1 VTEPAQPRRPARA
14 PGDERWAQVIKEL
27 SRTRGARFI
36 LGALLRAVGEAKQDG
51 DTLSISFRQD
61 SMEERVVNELADPR
75 GRSPIETAVEN
86 AYGVKLKVV
95 IAGRDSNGAAKKTTT
110 AMDSHIVR
118 AAVTMGARIV
128 DEGNAG
134 GTTPA
139 KVEPSDESVPE
150 PDTDQSG

>member
-1 VTEPAQPRRPARA
+1 M
-14 PGDERWAQVIKEL
+14 
-27 SRTRGARFI
+27 
-36 LGALLRAVGEAKQDG
+36 RAVGEAQQGG

-75 GRSPIETAVEN
+75 GRNPIETAVEN

-95 IAGRDSNGAAKKTTT
+95 IAGQGSNREAKNTTT

-128 DEGNAG
+128 DEGTTGGAG
-134 GTTPA
+134 PA
-139 KVEPSDESVPE
+139 QAEPSNESVPE
-150 PDTDQSG
+150 PDTDRPG